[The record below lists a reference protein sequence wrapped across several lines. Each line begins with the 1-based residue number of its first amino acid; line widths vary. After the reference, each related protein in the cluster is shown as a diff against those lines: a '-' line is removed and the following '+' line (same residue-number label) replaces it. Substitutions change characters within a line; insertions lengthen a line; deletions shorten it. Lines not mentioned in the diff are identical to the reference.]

1 MTSVAFAVLKILY
14 NHILADA
21 TTAGVSKMH
30 KFVLGN
36 ITFIFDVLSEI

>member
-14 NHILADA
+14 NHILADT
-21 TTAGVSKMH
+21 TTAGVSKVH

-36 ITFIFDVLSEI
+36 ITFTFDVLSEI